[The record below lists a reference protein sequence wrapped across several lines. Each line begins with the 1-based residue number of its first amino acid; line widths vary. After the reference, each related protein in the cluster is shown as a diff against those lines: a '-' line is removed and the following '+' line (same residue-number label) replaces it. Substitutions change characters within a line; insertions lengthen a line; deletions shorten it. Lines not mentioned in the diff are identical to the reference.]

1 MTPPERKDDG
11 PPKGAARIGAR
22 DVAAGVLAAAGVA
35 FAVLNSTEVTVNW
48 IVVETTTPLVIVILV
63 SGLCG
68 AGVARLVSWRRG
80 RSSGDDAG

>member
-1 MTPPERKDDG
+1 MPPPERTDDG
-11 PPKGAARIGAR
+11 SPKGASRIGAR

-80 RSSGDDAG
+80 RRPGGDGG

>member
-1 MTPPERKDDG
+1 MTPPDRKDDG
-11 PPKGAARIGAR
+11 PRRGATRIGAR
-22 DVAAGVLAAAGVA
+22 DIAAGVLAAGGIA
-35 FAVLNSTEVTVNW
+35 FAVLNSTDVTVNW

-80 RSSGDDAG
+80 RRSGDDAG

>member
-1 MTPPERKDDG
+1 MTPLDRKDDG
-11 PPKGAARIGAR
+11 PSKRATRIGAR
-22 DVAAGVLAAAGVA
+22 DVAAGVLAAVGIA
-35 FAVLNSTEVTVNW
+35 FALLNSTDVTVNW

-80 RSSGDDAG
+80 RQSGNDGV